1 MPILN
6 DRIVDQLDELLP
18 EYINEE
24 GQGLKKFL
32 SAYFDFLEKGILIYD
47 SGTELETI
55 GLEDG
60 EGAVIQETATF
71 SPSPL
76 DKAKFL
82 YEQNNLGQTQ
92 TGSWEIGEYVV
103 GSTSGA
109 TARIDVIGNTS
120 NKLYIEMFTES
131 QFLVGE
137 TIVGQ
142 NSGYTAKANSFEG
155 GALFAANNLL
165 DYADVDKT
173 TGDFLEYFRKDFMPS
188 IDAKIIAD
196 KRLLAKHINDIY
208 LAKGSMASYD
218 FLFRVLY
225 NEDIEISYPRDNIVK
240 PSDSKW
246 TESTVVHL
254 FSEKNLLDYAKGK
267 IVKKKEGQIVTEIQ
281 ADTITRVT
289 SGEGDNVYRLVI
301 MEPFIGSLDIGD
313 RVELQSRET
322 PDKFHNAIV
331 RGIVED
337 LDKDNGNV
345 MFRLES
351 GTGTG
356 FFASESDNTEG
367 IMLETAT
374 DSIALDVNNL
384 ILLEEGTQSDNSLN
398 EVHGK
403 KPIMVRET
411 VNTPQTE
418 AVIGGAMKSEEASQG
433 ALYSISE
440 NVTVNLPQSELGVG
454 QFAKTLVGNIE
465 DGKVEKVLVDPSQ
478 RGTGY
483 EDGDLVVFDN
493 TDSGGTLA
501 LGEVTSTSGDI
512 LLESGTTFGAFE
524 FVATSGQTT
533 FSGRDKHNNL
543 LVYDPENVVVRVK
556 RADVTQNITSQ
567 GGNVPFSVFEEV
579 RGSANIGINGSS
591 IVFIGTYAQSNHANY
606 VGNVGTI
613 IEVFADPEETTLIL
627 EDGLQ
632 STGENKLL
640 FNQSGA
646 NPTGSISRVRML
658 TSGVGYQK
666 LPEAFVGGEVFYEDE
681 GFVDLFTIGETVTS
695 GTTTGRLVDHDKG
708 ANKLI
713 IAKLQG
719 TTDTTTFAVGNTITG
734 QQSGGIGVIK
744 QSNFTRGV
752 GAKLLPYGNDIGTI
766 GQLRVIE
773 EGNHFDKS
781 SGIPDF
787 RHHFIYGRASGI
799 PVVDTTVTGDF
810 SGATGTVKI
819 VNGDKNLISIEP
831 IQGMFKKNETVTA
844 SDGITFQILEGNPA
858 TVGAKNSS
866 ISRVDGNYTSDIG
879 FPSVTSQRIQDSLF
893 YQDFSYVIKVGQS
906 INNYRSVVQQLLNP
920 AGTIFFGEV
929 AIVNRVDGSAEG
941 YRTGSNDDGFDGD
954 RITRSFVP
962 TLYIGSKIDPAKVVL
977 EEGTVA
983 SGEEDVFYAEEQNI
997 IFEDSSGVVVT
1008 ERFLADDRLR
1018 LNLSTTDMSPS
1029 GARDFQIGET
1039 VSQNLFKTQS
1049 GDIATITGRVV
1060 DRERDEAG
1068 DLIADPSFIII
1079 DQIRPD
1085 HTAMKQLTSEG
1096 GRAGVFGLFKE
1107 THGDWKTDQSDTDIE
1122 FIHGLVGESSGKK
1135 AIINTVVD
1143 ASTKTDQ
1150 GSGQAF
1156 IVGQDIT
1163 ESDVGLYDRIIRA
1176 NVTAHGH
1183 EVVKEL
1189 EIYPHYAHHRIYY
1202 NTLDNALSIG
1212 QTIKNNGVLG
1222 RVMEHDTV
1230 NKFIIVWSG
1239 SDAFGSNIGS
1249 FSTGAVTN
1257 EAGNTT
1263 HFTAT
1268 VVEGHHVHESIVKFD
1283 EGHNS
1288 PVVTPPQNQVVDPE
1302 NNIGAPGTLDPN
1314 AFFKASEFYEGANRQ
1329 QRKNISILQTFASS
1343 QPVSTRNT
1351 SWHNTGKIDTS
1362 STDKETGPFLNADT
1376 IEVVNQHGLRGSANA
1391 TTIAYVGGLDWGE
1404 TIKSAT
1410 GGSIINNLSSNRERH
1425 KVPSDAK
1432 IINSVANVD
1441 EEFIIT
1447 EDGSYLIEELDYGF
1461 LMAEPEPEKYNSYTT
1476 TDGHYYVGDKWTVD
1490 PTEEITLENG
1500 GRLAL
1505 ENFDYG
1511 TNTEKDTEQHE
1522 RFVTERSYNLG
1533 SYFIKSEV
1541 EDTFIYE
1548 DGSRII
1554 QENAISF
1561 GEPVERLGPTLGD
1574 LAKVG
1579 FSQHLIKEE
1588 RLRLES
1594 GNPVGTTPTQGNNFD
1609 KGDLILMENGVPNGH
1624 SDYEGSVGGRILHEA
1639 PYEGV
1644 KISDIS
1650 TLYPKQSIADLQEHK
1665 GRTMILNYPASV
1677 QSGV

>member
-6 DRIVDQLDELLP
+6 DRIVDQIDELLP
-18 EYINEE
+18 EYISEE

-32 SAYFDFLEKGILIYD
+32 SAYFDFLEKGILIFEQ
-47 SGTELETI
+47 GTVLETI

-60 EGAVIQETATF
+60 EGSVLQETETF

-120 NKLYIEMFTES
+120 NKLYCEIFTEA
-131 QFLVGE
+131 QFLPDE

-142 NSGYTAKANSFEG
+142 NSGYTAKVNSFEG

-173 TGDFLEYFRKDFMPS
+173 TGDFLEYFRRDFMPS
-188 IDAKIIAD
+188 IDTKIIAD
-196 KRLLAKHINDIY
+196 KRLLAKHINNIY

-225 NEDIEISYPRDNIVK
+225 NEDIEISYPRDNIIK

-254 FSEKNLLDYAKGK
+254 FSEKNLLEYARGK
-267 IVKKKEGQIVTEIQ
+267 IVKKQEGKVVTDIQ

-301 MEPFIGSLDIGD
+301 MEPYIGSLNIGD
-313 RVELQSRET
+313 KVELQSRET
-322 PDKFHNAIV
+322 PEKFHNATV
-331 RGIVED
+331 RGIVSD

-356 FFASESDNTEG
+356 FFASESDDTEG
-367 IMLETAT
+367 IQLETAT
-374 DSIALDVNNL
+374 DNVNPDVNNL
-384 ILLEEGTQSDNSLN
+384 ILLEEGTQTDNSIN
-398 EVHGK
+398 ELHGRT
-403 KPIMVRET
+403 PIMVRET

-454 QFAKTLVGNIE
+454 KESLTLVGNIE
-465 DGKVEKVLVDPSQ
+465 DAKIEKVIVDPSN

-512 LLESGTTFGAFE
+512 LLESGTTFGSFE
-524 FVATSGQTT
+524 FTASSGQTT
-533 FSGRDKHNNL
+533 FSGRDNHNNL
-543 LVYDPENVVVRVK
+543 LVYDPDKVLVRVK
-556 RADVTQNITSQ
+556 RSDATQNITSQ
-567 GGNVPFSVFEEV
+567 GGNISFSVFEEV

-591 IVFIGTYAQSNHANY
+591 IVFTGDYANSSHAKY
-606 VGNVGTI
+606 VGQAGTL

-627 EDGLQ
+627 EEGLQ
-632 STGENKLL
+632 STGENKIL
-640 FNQSGA
+640 FDQSGA
-646 NPTGSISRVRML
+646 NPTGSIQRVRMI

-666 LPEAFVGGEVFYEDE
+666 LPLAFVGGEVFYSETTTPN
-681 GFVDLFTIGETVTS
+681 FTIGETITS
-695 GTTTGRLVDHDKG
+695 GTTTGKLVDHDKG

-713 IAKLQG
+713 IAKLQT
-719 TTDTTTFAVGNTITG
+719 TTDTTTFQVGNTVTG
-734 QQSGGIGVIK
+734 SVSGATATVK
-744 QSNFTRGV
+744 QNSFTTGV
-752 GAKLLPYGNDIGTI
+752 GAKLLPYGSEIGKI

-787 RHHFIYGRASGI
+787 RQHFIYGRASAI
-799 PVVDTTVTGDF
+799 PVVDTTITGSV
-810 SGATGTVKI
+810 SGATGTIKI
-819 VNGDKNLISIEP
+819 VDNDRNIVSIEP
-831 IQGMFKKNETVTA
+831 TQGMIKKGEIITA
-844 SDGITFQILEGNPA
+844 SDGKTFQILEGNPA
-858 TVGAKNSS
+858 TVGAKNNS
-866 ISRVDGNYTSDIG
+866 ISKVDGNYTSDVG
-879 FPSVTSQRIQDSLF
+879 FPSVTAQRIQDSLF

-929 AIVNRVDGSAEG
+929 AIVGNIDGSAEA

-962 TLYIGSKIDPAKVVL
+962 TLYIGSKIDPAKVIL

-997 IFEDSSGVVVT
+997 IYEDNSGVVVT
-1008 ERFLADDRLR
+1008 ERFLADDKLR
-1018 LNLSTTDMSPS
+1018 LTLSTTDMSPAGS
-1029 GARDFQIGET
+1029 IAFTVGET

-1060 DRERDEAG
+1060 SVDSSNSR
-1068 DLIADPSFIII
+1068 ITI

-1085 HTAMKQLTSEG
+1085 HTALKQLTSEG
-1096 GRAGVFGLFKE
+1096 GRAGIYGLFME

-1122 FIHGLVGESSGKK
+1122 FVHGIVGESSGKK
-1135 AIINTVVD
+1135 AIVTLVED

-1189 EIYPHYAHHRIYY
+1189 EIYPHYAHTRIYY

-1212 QTIKNNGVLG
+1212 QTVKGATSGKLG

-1230 NKFIIVWSG
+1230 NKFIIVWEG
-1239 SDAFGSNIGS
+1239 SDSFGANVGS
-1249 FSTGAVTN
+1249 FTTEVITN

-1268 VVEGHHVHESIVKFD
+1268 TIEEHHVHENIVKVD
-1283 EGHNS
+1283 IGHNS
-1288 PVVTPPQNQVVDPE
+1288 PVSVPSRPSLSVDPKR
-1302 NNIGAPGTLDPN
+1302 NIAV
-1314 AFFKASEFYEGANRQ
+1314 EFYEGANRQ
-1329 QRKNISILQTFASS
+1329 QRKNITILQTFASA
-1343 QPVSTRNT
+1343 NT
-1351 SWHNTGKIDTS
+1351 KSGRTLTIVPDP
-1362 STDKETGPFLNADT
+1362 KEDL
-1376 IEVVNQHGLRGSANA
+1376 NQHGLRGSANA

-1404 TIKSAT
+1404 TIKSANRD
-1410 GGSIINNLSSNRERH
+1410 SIINNLATGNTNH
-1425 KVPSDAK
+1425 LVPSDAK
-1432 IINSVANVD
+1432 RINSVANVD
-1441 EEFIIT
+1441 EEFIVT
-1447 EDGSYLIEELDYGF
+1447 EDGYYLIEEIDHGF
-1461 LMAEPEPEKYNSYTT
+1461 LMAEPEPERYNSITT
-1476 TDGHYYVGDKWTVD
+1476 PDGKYYVGDKWTVD
-1490 PTEEITLENG
+1490 PTEELTLEDG

-1505 ENFDYG
+1505 EEA
-1511 TNTEKDTEQHE
+1511 TEIEGHE
-1522 RFVTERSYNLG
+1522 RFVTERSFNLG
-1533 SYFIKSEV
+1533 SYFTKT
-1541 EDTFIYE
+1541 EDHDTLVYE

-1554 QENAISF
+1554 QENAVSF

-1574 LAKVG
+1574 LAKIG
-1579 FSQHLIKEE
+1579 FSQSLKFEE
-1588 RLRLES
+1588 RI
-1594 GNPVGTTPTQGNNFD
+1594 TQED
-1609 KGDLILMENGVPNGH
+1609 GDNIIMEN
-1624 SDYEGSVGGRILHEA
+1624 EAGRLLVES

>member
-6 DRIVDQLDELLP
+6 DRIVDQIDELLP
-18 EYINEE
+18 EYISEE
-24 GQGLKKFL
+24 GQGLKSFL
-32 SAYFDFLEKGILIYD
+32 SAYFDFLEKGILIYEQ
-47 SGTELETI
+47 GTDLETI

-60 EGAVIQETATF
+60 EGAVLQETATF

-82 YEQNNLGQTQ
+82 YEQNNLGQVQ

-131 QFLVGE
+131 QFLIGE

-142 NSGYTAKANSFEG
+142 NSGFTAKTNSFEG

-188 IDAKIIAD
+188 IDTKIIAD
-196 KRLLAKHINDIY
+196 KRLLAKHINNIY

-246 TESTVVHL
+246 TESTVLHL
-254 FSEKNLLDYAKGK
+254 FSEKNLLEYAKGK
-267 IVKKKEGQIVTEIQ
+267 IVKRAEGRIVTNIQ

-289 SGEGDNVYRLVI
+289 SGEGDNVYRVVI
-301 MEPFIGSLDIGD
+301 MEPYVGSLNIGD
-313 RVELQSRET
+313 KIELQSRET
-322 PDKFHNAIV
+322 ELKFHNAVV
-331 RGIVED
+331 RGIVSD
-337 LDKDNGNV
+337 LDEENSNV
-345 MFRLES
+345 QIRLES

-356 FFASESDNTEG
+356 FFSSESDDTEAFQ
-367 IMLETAT
+367 LEDAT
-374 DSIALDVNNL
+374 DNVNPDVNNL
-384 ILLEEGTQSDNSLN
+384 ILLEEGTQSDNSIN
-398 EVHGK
+398 EVHGRT
-403 KPIMVRET
+403 PIMVRET
-411 VNTPQTE
+411 VNTPQSE
-418 AVIGGAMKSEEASQG
+418 AVIGGSMKSEENSKG

-440 NVTVNLPQSELGVG
+440 NVTVNLPQSELGIG
-454 QFAKTLVGNIE
+454 QAAKTLVGNIE
-465 DGKVEKVLVDPSQ
+465 DAKVEKVLVDPSN

-493 TDSGGTLA
+493 TGSGGTLS
-501 LGEVTSTSGDI
+501 LGEVTSISGDI
-512 LLESGTTFGAFE
+512 LLESGTTFGSFE
-524 FVATSGQTT
+524 FTASGGQTT
-533 FSGRDKHNNL
+533 FSGKDNHNNL
-543 LVYDPENVVVRVK
+543 LVYDAEKVMVRVK
-556 RADVTQNITSQ
+556 RSDATQNITAQ
-567 GGNVPFSVFEEV
+567 GGNVSFSVFEEV
-579 RGSANIGINGSS
+579 RGAANIGLNGNSV
-591 IVFIGTYAQSNHANY
+591 VFTGTYAQSGHANY
-606 VGNVGTI
+606 VGNAGTV
-613 IEVFADPEETTLIL
+613 IEVFAEPEETTLIL

-632 STGENKLL
+632 STGENKIL
-640 FNQSGA
+640 FDQSGA
-646 NPTGSISRVRML
+646 NPTGAIARVRML
-658 TSGVGYQK
+658 TSGVGYTS
-666 LPEAFVGGEVFYEDE
+666 LPQAFVGGEVFYTEE
-681 GFVDLFTIGETVTS
+681 TTPNFTIGETVTS

-708 ANKLI
+708 ANKLV
-713 IAKLQG
+713 IAKLQT
-719 TTDTTTFAVGNTITG
+719 TTDTTTF
-734 QQSGGIGVIK
+734 GIGDTVTGAASGATATVK
-744 QSNFTRGV
+744 QNSFTTGV
-752 GAKLLPYGNDIGTI
+752 GAKLLPYGNEIGAV

-781 SGIPDF
+781 SGIPFF
-787 RHHFIYGRASGI
+787 RHHFIYGRASAI
-799 PVVDTTVTGDF
+799 PVVDTTVTGAA
-810 SGATGTVKI
+810 SGATGTIKI
-819 VNGDKNLISIEP
+819 VDNDKNIVSIDP
-831 IQGMFKKNETVTA
+831 IQGMFRKGEDLTA
-844 SDGITFQILEGNPA
+844 SDGKTFQILEGNPA
-858 TVGAKNSS
+858 TVGAKNSA
-866 ISRVDGNYTSDIG
+866 ISKVDGNYTSDVG
-879 FPSVTSQRIQDSLF
+879 FPSVTAQRIQDSLF

-929 AIVNRVDGSAEG
+929 AIIGNIDGSAEA

-962 TLYIGSKIDPAKVVL
+962 TLYIGSKIDPAKVIL

-997 IFEDSSGVVVT
+997 IYEDNSGVVVT
-1008 ERFLADDRLR
+1008 ERFLADDRLN
-1018 LNLSTTDMSPS
+1018 LTLSTTDMAPAGST
-1029 GARDFQIGET
+1029 AFTVGET

-1049 GDIATITGRVV
+1049 GDIGTITGRVV
-1060 DRERDEAG
+1060 AVDG
-1068 DLIADPSFIII
+1068 TTLTI

-1096 GRAGVFGLFKE
+1096 GRAGIYGLFKE

-1122 FIHGLVGESSGKK
+1122 FVHGIVGESSGRK
-1135 AIINTVVD
+1135 AIVNTVVD
-1143 ASTKTDQ
+1143 ASVKTDQ

-1156 IVGQDIT
+1156 IIGQDIT

-1183 EVVKEL
+1183 EVVKEI

-1268 VVEGHHVHESIVKFD
+1268 VVEGHHVHEMIVDFSV
-1283 EGHNS
+1283 GHNS
-1288 PVVTPPQNQVVDPE
+1288 PVSVPSRPSISVDPNR
-1302 NNIGAPGTLDPN
+1302 NNAV
-1314 AFFKASEFYEGANRQ
+1314 EFYEGANRQ
-1329 QRKNISILQTFASS
+1329 QRKNITMLQTFASA
-1343 QPVSTRNT
+1343 NT
-1351 SWHNTGKIDTS
+1351 KSGRTLTIVPDP
-1362 STDKETGPFLNADT
+1362 KEDL
-1376 IEVVNQHGLRGSANA
+1376 NQHGLRGSANA

-1404 TIKSAT
+1404 TIKSANRD
-1410 GGSIINNLSSNRERH
+1410 SIINNLATGNSNH
-1425 KVPSDAK
+1425 LVPSDAK
-1432 IINSVANVD
+1432 RVNSVANVD
-1441 EEFIIT
+1441 EEFIVT
-1447 EDGSYLIEELDYGF
+1447 EDGYYLTEELDHGF
-1461 LMAEPEPEKYNSYTT
+1461 LMAEPEPERYNSITT
-1476 TDGHYYVGDKWTVD
+1476 PDGKYYVGDLWSVD
-1490 PTEEITLENG
+1490 PTEELTLEDG

-1505 ENFDYG
+1505 EDA
-1511 TNTEKDTEQHE
+1511 TDIEKRE
-1522 RFVTERSYNLG
+1522 RFVTERSFNLG
-1533 SYFIKSEV
+1533 SYFTMT
-1541 EDTFIYE
+1541 EDQDTMVYE

-1574 LAKVG
+1574 LAKIG
-1579 FSQHLIKEE
+1579 FSQTLKFEE
-1588 RLRLES
+1588 RI
-1594 GNPVGTTPTQGNNFD
+1594 TQED
-1609 KGDLILMENGVPNGH
+1609 GDNILME
-1624 SDYEGSVGGRILHEA
+1624 SEAGRLLVEA

-1650 TLYPKQSIADLQEHK
+1650 TLYPNESVSELQEHV
-1665 GRTMILNYPASV
+1665 GRKMILNYPASV

>member
-6 DRIVDQLDELLP
+6 DRIVDQIDELLP
-18 EYINEE
+18 EYISEE

-32 SAYFDFLEKGILIYD
+32 TAYFDFLEKGILIYEQ
-47 SGTELETI
+47 GTDLDTI

-76 DKAKFL
+76 DKAKLL
-82 YEQNNLGQTQ
+82 YEQNNLGQSQ

-120 NKLYIEMFTES
+120 NKLYCEIFTEA
-131 QFLVGE
+131 QFLPDE

-142 NSGYTAKANSFEG
+142 NSGYTAKVNSFEG

-173 TGDFLEYFRKDFMPS
+173 TGDFLEYFRRDFMPS
-188 IDAKIIAD
+188 IDTKIIAD
-196 KRLLAKHINDIY
+196 KRLLAKHINNIY

-225 NEDIEISYPRDNIVK
+225 NEDIEISYPRDNIIK

-246 TESTVVHL
+246 TESTVLHL
-254 FSEKNLLDYAKGK
+254 FSEKNLLEYARGK
-267 IVKKKEGQIVTEIQ
+267 IVKKQEGKVVTDIQ

-289 SGEGDNVYRLVI
+289 SGEGDNVYRVVI
-301 MEPFIGSLDIGD
+301 MEPYIGSLNIGD
-313 RVELQSRET
+313 KVELQSREDST
-322 PDKFHNAIV
+322 KFYNARV
-331 RGIVED
+331 RGIVSD

-356 FFASESDNTEG
+356 FFASESDDTEG
-367 IMLETAT
+367 LQLETAT
-374 DSIALDVNNL
+374 DNVNPDVNNL
-384 ILLEEGTQSDNSLN
+384 ILLEEGTQTDNSIN
-398 EVHGK
+398 ELHGRT
-403 KPIMVRET
+403 PIMVRET
-411 VNTPQTE
+411 VNTPQSE

-454 QFAKTLVGNIE
+454 KESLTLVGNIE
-465 DGKVEKVLVDPSQ
+465 DAKVEKVIVDPSN

-512 LLESGTTFGAFE
+512 LLESGTTFGSFE
-524 FVATSGQTT
+524 FTASSGQTT
-533 FSGRDKHNNL
+533 FSGRDNHNNL
-543 LVYDPENVVVRVK
+543 LVYDPDKVLVRVK
-556 RADVTQNITSQ
+556 RSDATQNITSQ
-567 GGNVPFSVFEEV
+567 GGNISFSVFEEV

-591 IVFIGTYAQSNHANY
+591 IVFTGDYANSSHAKY
-606 VGNVGTI
+606 VGQAGTL

-627 EDGLQ
+627 EKGLQ
-632 STGENKLL
+632 STGENKIL
-640 FNQSGA
+640 FDQSGA
-646 NPTGSISRVRML
+646 NPTGSIQRVRMI

-666 LPEAFVGGEVFYEDE
+666 LPLAFVGGEVFYSETTTPN
-681 GFVDLFTIGETVTS
+681 FTIGETVTS
-695 GTTTGRLVDHDKG
+695 GTTTGKLVDHDKG

-713 IAKLQG
+713 IAKLQT
-719 TTDTTTFAVGNTITG
+719 TTDTTTFQVGNTVTG
-734 QQSGGIGVIK
+734 SVSGATATVK
-744 QSNFTRGV
+744 QNSFTTGV
-752 GAKLLPYGNDIGTI
+752 GAKLLPYGSEIGKI

-787 RHHFIYGRASGI
+787 RQHFIYGRASAI
-799 PVVDTTVTGDF
+799 PVVDTTITGSV
-810 SGATGTVKI
+810 SGATGTIKI
-819 VNGDKNLISIEP
+819 VDNDKNIVSIEP
-831 IQGMFKKNETVTA
+831 TQGMIKKGEIITA
-844 SDGITFQILEGNPA
+844 SDGKTFQILEGNPA
-858 TVGAKNSS
+858 TVGAKNNS
-866 ISRVDGNYTSDIG
+866 ISKVDGNYTSDVG
-879 FPSVTSQRIQDSLF
+879 FPSVTAQRIQDSLF

-929 AIVNRVDGSAEG
+929 AIVGNIDGSAEA

-962 TLYIGSKIDPAKVVL
+962 TLYIGSKIDPAKVIL

-997 IFEDSSGVVVT
+997 IYEDNSGVVVT
-1008 ERFLADDRLR
+1008 ERFLADDKLR
-1018 LNLSTTDMSPS
+1018 LTLSTTDMSPA
-1029 GARDFQIGET
+1029 GAIDFTVGET

-1060 DRERDEAG
+1060 SVDT
-1068 DLIADPSFIII
+1068 SNSKIII
-1079 DQIRPD
+1079 DQIRKD
-1085 HTAMKQLTSEG
+1085 HTALKQLTSEG
-1096 GRAGVFGLFKE
+1096 GRAGVFTLFKE

-1122 FIHGLVGESSGKK
+1122 FIHGIVGESSGKK
-1135 AIINTVVD
+1135 AIVTLVED

-1189 EIYPHYAHHRIYY
+1189 EIYPHYAHTRIYY
-1202 NTLDNALSIG
+1202 NTLDNALLIG
-1212 QTIKNNGVLG
+1212 QTVKGATSGKLG

-1230 NKFIIVWSG
+1230 NKFIIVWEG
-1239 SDAFGSNIGS
+1239 SDSFGANVGS
-1249 FSTGAVTN
+1249 FTTEVITN

-1268 VVEGHHVHESIVKFD
+1268 TIEEHHVHENIVKVD
-1283 EGHNS
+1283 IGHNS
-1288 PVVTPPQNQVVDPE
+1288 PVSVPSRPSLSVDPKR
-1302 NNIGAPGTLDPN
+1302 NIAV
-1314 AFFKASEFYEGANRQ
+1314 EFYEGANRQ
-1329 QRKNISILQTFASS
+1329 QRKNITILQTFASA
-1343 QPVSTRNT
+1343 NT
-1351 SWHNTGKIDTS
+1351 KSGRTLTIVPDP
-1362 STDKETGPFLNADT
+1362 KEDL
-1376 IEVVNQHGLRGSANA
+1376 NQHGLRGSGA
-1391 TTIAYVGGLDWGE
+1391 TTSIVQTGGLDWGE
-1404 TIKSAT
+1404 TIKSANRD
-1410 GGSIINNLSSNRERH
+1410 SIINNLATGNTNH
-1425 KVPSDAK
+1425 LVPSDAK
-1432 IINSVANVD
+1432 RINSVANVD
-1441 EEFIIT
+1441 EEFIVT
-1447 EDGSYLIEELDYGF
+1447 EDGYYLIEEIDHGF
-1461 LMAEPEPEKYNSYTT
+1461 LMAEPEPERYNSITT
-1476 TDGHYYVGDKWTVD
+1476 PDGKYYVGDKWTVD
-1490 PTEEITLENG
+1490 PTEELTLEDG
-1500 GRLAL
+1500 GRFAL
-1505 ENFDYG
+1505 EEA
-1511 TNTEKDTEQHE
+1511 TEIEGHE
-1522 RFVTERSYNLG
+1522 RFVTERSFNLG
-1533 SYFIKSEV
+1533 SYFTKT
-1541 EDTFIYE
+1541 EDHDTLVYE

-1554 QENAISF
+1554 QENAVSF
-1561 GEPVERLGPTLGD
+1561 GEPVKRLGPTLGD
-1574 LAKVG
+1574 LAKIG
-1579 FSQHLIKEE
+1579 FSQSLKFEE
-1588 RLRLES
+1588 RI
-1594 GNPVGTTPTQGNNFD
+1594 TQED
-1609 KGDLILMENGVPNGH
+1609 GDNIIMEN
-1624 SDYEGSVGGRILHEA
+1624 EAGRLLVES

>member
-6 DRIVDQLDELLP
+6 DRIVDQIDELLP
-18 EYINEE
+18 EYISEE

-32 SAYFDFLEKGILIYD
+32 SAYFDFLEKGILIFEQ
-47 SGTELETI
+47 GTVLETI

-60 EGAVIQETATF
+60 EGAVLQETATF

-82 YEQNNLGQTQ
+82 YEQNNLGLTQ

-120 NKLYIEMFTES
+120 NKLYCEIFTEA
-131 QFLVGE
+131 QFLPDE

-142 NSGYTAKANSFEG
+142 NSGYTAKVNSFEG

-173 TGDFLEYFRKDFMPS
+173 TGDFLEYFRRDFMPS
-188 IDAKIIAD
+188 IDTKIIAD
-196 KRLLAKHINDIY
+196 KRLLAKHINNIY

-225 NEDIEISYPRDNIVK
+225 NEDIEISYPRDNIIK

-246 TESTVVHL
+246 TESTVLHL
-254 FSEKNLLDYAKGK
+254 FSEKNLLEYARGK
-267 IVKKKEGQIVTEIQ
+267 IVKKQEGKVVTDIQ

-289 SGEGDNVYRLVI
+289 SGEGDNVYRVVI
-301 MEPFIGSLDIGD
+301 MEPYIGSLNIGD
-313 RVELQSRET
+313 KVELQSREDST
-322 PDKFHNAIV
+322 KFYNARV
-331 RGIVED
+331 RGIVSD

-356 FFASESDNTEG
+356 FFASESDDTEG
-367 IMLETAT
+367 LQLETAT
-374 DSIALDVNNL
+374 DNVNPDVNNL
-384 ILLEEGTQSDNSLN
+384 ILLEEGTQTDNSIN
-398 EVHGK
+398 ELHGRT
-403 KPIMVRET
+403 PIMVRET
-411 VNTPQTE
+411 VNTPQSE

-454 QFAKTLVGNIE
+454 KESLTLVGNIE
-465 DGKVEKVLVDPSQ
+465 DAKVEKVIVDPSN

-512 LLESGTTFGAFE
+512 LLESGTTFGSFE
-524 FVATSGQTT
+524 FTASSGQTT
-533 FSGRDKHNNL
+533 FSGRDNHNNL
-543 LVYDPENVVVRVK
+543 LVYDPDKVLVRVK
-556 RADVTQNITSQ
+556 RSDATQNITSQ
-567 GGNVPFSVFEEV
+567 GGNISFSVFEEV

-591 IVFIGTYAQSNHANY
+591 IVFTGDYANSSHAKY
-606 VGNVGTI
+606 VGQAGTL

-627 EDGLQ
+627 EKGLQ
-632 STGENKLL
+632 STGENKIL
-640 FNQSGA
+640 FDQSGA
-646 NPTGSISRVRML
+646 NPTGSIQRVRMI

-666 LPEAFVGGEVFYEDE
+666 LPLAFVGGEVFYSETTTPN
-681 GFVDLFTIGETVTS
+681 FTIGETVTS
-695 GTTTGRLVDHDKG
+695 GTTTGKLVDHDKG

-713 IAKLQG
+713 IAKLQT
-719 TTDTTTFAVGNTITG
+719 TTDTTTFQVGNTVTG
-734 QQSGGIGVIK
+734 SVSGATATVK
-744 QSNFTRGV
+744 QNSFTTGV
-752 GAKLLPYGNDIGTI
+752 GAKLLPYGSEIGKI

-787 RHHFIYGRASGI
+787 RQHFIYGRASAI
-799 PVVDTTVTGDF
+799 PVVDTTITGSV
-810 SGATGTVKI
+810 SGATGTIKI
-819 VNGDKNLISIEP
+819 VDNDKNIVSIEP
-831 IQGMFKKNETVTA
+831 TQGMIKKGEIITA
-844 SDGITFQILEGNPA
+844 SDGKTFQILEGNPA
-858 TVGAKNSS
+858 TVGAKNNS
-866 ISRVDGNYTSDIG
+866 ISKVDGNYTSDVG
-879 FPSVTSQRIQDSLF
+879 FPSVTAQRIQDSLF

-929 AIVNRVDGSAEG
+929 AIVGNIDGSAEA

-962 TLYIGSKIDPAKVVL
+962 TLYIGSKIDPAKVIL

-997 IFEDSSGVVVT
+997 IYEDNSGVVVT
-1008 ERFLADDRLR
+1008 ERFLADDKLR
-1018 LNLSTTDMSPS
+1018 LTLSTTDMSPA
-1029 GARDFQIGET
+1029 GAIDFTVGET

-1060 DRERDEAG
+1060 SVDT
-1068 DLIADPSFIII
+1068 SNSKIII
-1079 DQIRPD
+1079 DQIRKD
-1085 HTAMKQLTSEG
+1085 HTALKQLTSEG
-1096 GRAGVFGLFKE
+1096 GRAGVFTLFKE

-1122 FIHGLVGESSGKK
+1122 FIHGIVGESSGKK
-1135 AIINTVVD
+1135 AIVTLVED

-1189 EIYPHYAHHRIYY
+1189 EIYPHYAHTRIYY
-1202 NTLDNALSIG
+1202 NTLDNALLIG
-1212 QTIKNNGVLG
+1212 QTVKGATSGKLG

-1230 NKFIIVWSG
+1230 NKFIIVWEG
-1239 SDAFGSNIGS
+1239 SDSFGANVGS
-1249 FSTGAVTN
+1249 FTTEVITN

-1268 VVEGHHVHESIVKFD
+1268 TIEEHHVHENIVKVD
-1283 EGHNS
+1283 IGHNS
-1288 PVVTPPQNQVVDPE
+1288 PVSVPSRPSLSVDPKR
-1302 NNIGAPGTLDPN
+1302 NIAV
-1314 AFFKASEFYEGANRQ
+1314 EFYEGANRQ
-1329 QRKNISILQTFASS
+1329 QRKNITILQTFASA
-1343 QPVSTRNT
+1343 NT
-1351 SWHNTGKIDTS
+1351 KSGRTLTIVPDP
-1362 STDKETGPFLNADT
+1362 KEDL
-1376 IEVVNQHGLRGSANA
+1376 NQHGLRGSGA
-1391 TTIAYVGGLDWGE
+1391 TTSIVQTGGLDWGE
-1404 TIKSAT
+1404 TIKSANRD
-1410 GGSIINNLSSNRERH
+1410 SIINNLATGNTNH
-1425 KVPSDAK
+1425 LVPSDAK
-1432 IINSVANVD
+1432 RINSVANVD
-1441 EEFIIT
+1441 EEFIVT
-1447 EDGSYLIEELDYGF
+1447 EDGYYLIEEIDHGF
-1461 LMAEPEPEKYNSYTT
+1461 LMAEPEPERYNSITT
-1476 TDGHYYVGDKWTVD
+1476 PDGKYYVGDKWTVD
-1490 PTEEITLENG
+1490 PTEELTLEDG
-1500 GRLAL
+1500 GRFAL
-1505 ENFDYG
+1505 EEA
-1511 TNTEKDTEQHE
+1511 TEIEGHE
-1522 RFVTERSYNLG
+1522 RFVTERSFNLG
-1533 SYFIKSEV
+1533 SYFTKT
-1541 EDTFIYE
+1541 EDHDTLVYE

-1554 QENAISF
+1554 QENAVSF
-1561 GEPVERLGPTLGD
+1561 GEPVKRLGPTLGD
-1574 LAKVG
+1574 LAKIG
-1579 FSQHLIKEE
+1579 FSQSLKFEE
-1588 RLRLES
+1588 RI
-1594 GNPVGTTPTQGNNFD
+1594 TQED
-1609 KGDLILMENGVPNGH
+1609 GDNIIMEN
-1624 SDYEGSVGGRILHEA
+1624 EAGRLLVES

>member
-6 DRIVDQLDELLP
+6 DRIVDQIDELLP
-18 EYINEE
+18 EYISEE
-24 GQGLKKFL
+24 GQGLKSFL
-32 SAYFDFLEKGILIYD
+32 SAYFDFLEKGILIYEQ
-47 SGTELETI
+47 GTDLETI

-60 EGAVIQETATF
+60 EGAVLQETATF

-82 YEQNNLGQTQ
+82 YEQNNLGQVQ

-131 QFLVGE
+131 QFLIGE

-142 NSGYTAKANSFEG
+142 NSGFTAKTNSFEG

-188 IDAKIIAD
+188 IDTKIIAD
-196 KRLLAKHINDIY
+196 KRLLAKHINNIY

-246 TESTVVHL
+246 TESTVLHL
-254 FSEKNLLDYAKGK
+254 FSEKNLLEYAKGK
-267 IVKKKEGQIVTEIQ
+267 IVKRAEGRIVTNIQ

-289 SGEGDNVYRLVI
+289 SGEGDNVYRVVI
-301 MEPFIGSLDIGD
+301 MEPYVGSLNIGD
-313 RVELQSRET
+313 KIELQSRET
-322 PDKFHNAIV
+322 ELKFHNAVV
-331 RGIVED
+331 RGIVSD
-337 LDKDNGNV
+337 LDEENSNV
-345 MFRLES
+345 QIRLES

-356 FFASESDNTEG
+356 FFSSESDDTEAFQ
-367 IMLETAT
+367 LEDAT
-374 DSIALDVNNL
+374 DNVNPDINNL
-384 ILLEEGTQSDNSLN
+384 ILLEEGTQSDNSIN
-398 EVHGK
+398 EVHGRT
-403 KPIMVRET
+403 PIMVRET
-411 VNTPQTE
+411 VNTPQSE
-418 AVIGGAMKSEEASQG
+418 AVIGGSMKSEENSKG

-440 NVTVNLPQSELGVG
+440 NVTVNLPQSELGIG
-454 QFAKTLVGNIE
+454 QAAKTLVGNIE
-465 DGKVEKVLVDPSQ
+465 DAKVEKVLVDPSN

-493 TDSGGTLA
+493 TGSGGTLS
-501 LGEVTSTSGDI
+501 LGEVTSISGDI
-512 LLESGTTFGAFE
+512 LLESGTTFGSFE
-524 FVATSGQTT
+524 FTASGGQTT
-533 FSGRDKHNNL
+533 FSGKDNHNNL
-543 LVYDPENVVVRVK
+543 LVYDAEKVMVRVK
-556 RADVTQNITSQ
+556 RSDATQNITAQ
-567 GGNVPFSVFEEV
+567 GGNVSFSVFEEV
-579 RGSANIGINGSS
+579 RGAANIGLNGNSV
-591 IVFIGTYAQSNHANY
+591 VFTGTYAQSGHANY
-606 VGNVGTI
+606 VGNAGTV
-613 IEVFADPEETTLIL
+613 IEVFAEPEETTLIL

-632 STGENKLL
+632 STGENKIL
-640 FNQSGA
+640 FDQSGA
-646 NPTGSISRVRML
+646 NPTGAIARVRML
-658 TSGVGYQK
+658 TSGVGYTS
-666 LPEAFVGGEVFYEDE
+666 LPQAFVGGEVFYTEE
-681 GFVDLFTIGETVTS
+681 TTPNFTIGETVTS

-708 ANKLI
+708 ANKLV
-713 IAKLQG
+713 IAKLQT
-719 TTDTTTFAVGNTITG
+719 TTDTTTF
-734 QQSGGIGVIK
+734 GIGDTVTGAASGATATVK
-744 QSNFTRGV
+744 QNSFTTGV
-752 GAKLLPYGNDIGTI
+752 GAKLLPYGNEIGAV

-781 SGIPDF
+781 SGIPFF
-787 RHHFIYGRASGI
+787 RHHFIYGRASAI
-799 PVVDTTVTGDF
+799 PVVDTTVTGAA
-810 SGATGTVKI
+810 SGATGTIKI
-819 VNGDKNLISIEP
+819 VDNDKNIVSIDP
-831 IQGMFKKNETVTA
+831 IQGMFRKGEDLTA
-844 SDGITFQILEGNPA
+844 SDGKTFQILEGNPA
-858 TVGAKNSS
+858 TVGAKNSA
-866 ISRVDGNYTSDIG
+866 ISKVDGNYTSDVG
-879 FPSVTSQRIQDSLF
+879 FPSVTAQRIQDSLF

-929 AIVNRVDGSAEG
+929 AIIGNIDGSAEA

-962 TLYIGSKIDPAKVVL
+962 TLYIGSKIDPAKVIL

-997 IFEDSSGVVVT
+997 IYEDNSGVVVT
-1008 ERFLADDRLR
+1008 ERFLADDRLN
-1018 LNLSTTDMSPS
+1018 LTLSTTDMAPAGST
-1029 GARDFQIGET
+1029 AFTVGET

-1049 GDIATITGRVV
+1049 GDIGTITGRVV
-1060 DRERDEAG
+1060 AVDG
-1068 DLIADPSFIII
+1068 TTLTI

-1096 GRAGVFGLFKE
+1096 GRAGIYGLFKE

-1122 FIHGLVGESSGKK
+1122 FVHGIVGESSGRK
-1135 AIINTVVD
+1135 AIVNTVVD
-1143 ASTKTDQ
+1143 ASVKTDQ

-1156 IVGQDIT
+1156 IIGQDIT

-1183 EVVKEL
+1183 EVVKEI

-1263 HFTAT
+1263 HITET
-1268 VVEGHHVHESIVKFD
+1268 LVEGHHVHEMIVDFSV
-1283 EGHNS
+1283 GHNS
-1288 PVVTPPQNQVVDPE
+1288 PVSVPSRPSISVDPNR
-1302 NNIGAPGTLDPN
+1302 NNAV
-1314 AFFKASEFYEGANRQ
+1314 EFYEGANRQ
-1329 QRKNISILQTFASS
+1329 QRKNITMLQTFASA
-1343 QPVSTRNT
+1343 NT
-1351 SWHNTGKIDTS
+1351 KSGRTLTIVPDP
-1362 STDKETGPFLNADT
+1362 KEDL
-1376 IEVVNQHGLRGSANA
+1376 NQHGLRGSANA

-1404 TIKSAT
+1404 TIKSANRD
-1410 GGSIINNLSSNRERH
+1410 SIINNLATGNSNH
-1425 KVPSDAK
+1425 LVPSDAK
-1432 IINSVANVD
+1432 RVNSVANVD
-1441 EEFIIT
+1441 EEFIVT
-1447 EDGSYLIEELDYGF
+1447 EDGYYLTEELDHGF
-1461 LMAEPEPEKYNSYTT
+1461 LMAEPEPERYNSITT
-1476 TDGHYYVGDKWTVD
+1476 PDGKYYVGDLWSVD
-1490 PTEEITLENG
+1490 PTEELTLEDG

-1505 ENFDYG
+1505 EDA
-1511 TNTEKDTEQHE
+1511 TDIEKRE
-1522 RFVTERSYNLG
+1522 RFVTERSFNLG
-1533 SYFIKSEV
+1533 SYFTMT
-1541 EDTFIYE
+1541 EDQDTMVYE

-1574 LAKVG
+1574 LAKIG
-1579 FSQHLIKEE
+1579 FSQTLKFEE
-1588 RLRLES
+1588 RI
-1594 GNPVGTTPTQGNNFD
+1594 TQED
-1609 KGDLILMENGVPNGH
+1609 GDNILME
-1624 SDYEGSVGGRILHEA
+1624 SEAGRLLVEA

-1650 TLYPKQSIADLQEHK
+1650 TLYPNESVSELQEHV
-1665 GRTMILNYPASV
+1665 GRKMILNYPASV

>member
-6 DRIVDQLDELLP
+6 DRIVDQIDELLP
-18 EYINEE
+18 EYISEE
-24 GQGLKKFL
+24 GQGLKSFL
-32 SAYFDFLEKGILIYD
+32 SAYFDFLEKGILIYEQ
-47 SGTELETI
+47 GTDLETI

-60 EGAVIQETATF
+60 EGAVLQETATF

-82 YEQNNLGQTQ
+82 YEQNNLGQVQ

-131 QFLVGE
+131 QFLIGE

-142 NSGYTAKANSFEG
+142 NSGFTAKTNSFEG

-188 IDAKIIAD
+188 IDTKIIAD
-196 KRLLAKHINDIY
+196 KRLLAKHINNIY

-246 TESTVVHL
+246 TESTVLHL
-254 FSEKNLLDYAKGK
+254 FSEKNLLEYAKGK
-267 IVKKKEGQIVTEIQ
+267 IVKRAEGRIVTNIQ

-289 SGEGDNVYRLVI
+289 SGEGDNVYRVVI
-301 MEPFIGSLDIGD
+301 MEPYVGSLNIGD
-313 RVELQSRET
+313 KIELQSRET
-322 PDKFHNAIV
+322 ELKFHNAVV
-331 RGIVED
+331 RGIVSD
-337 LDKDNGNV
+337 LDEENSNV
-345 MFRLES
+345 QIRLES

-356 FFASESDNTEG
+356 FFSSESDDTEAFQ
-367 IMLETAT
+367 LEDAT
-374 DSIALDVNNL
+374 DNVNPDVNNL
-384 ILLEEGTQSDNSLN
+384 ILLEEGTQSDNSIN
-398 EVHGK
+398 EVHGRT
-403 KPIMVRET
+403 PIMVRET
-411 VNTPQTE
+411 VNTPQSE
-418 AVIGGAMKSEEASQG
+418 AVIGGSMKSEENSKG

-440 NVTVNLPQSELGVG
+440 NVTVNLPQSELGIG
-454 QFAKTLVGNIE
+454 QAAKTLVGNIE
-465 DGKVEKVLVDPSQ
+465 DAKVEKVLVDPSN

-493 TDSGGTLA
+493 TGSGGTLS
-501 LGEVTSTSGDI
+501 LGEVTSISGDI
-512 LLESGTTFGAFE
+512 LLESGTTFGSFE
-524 FVATSGQTT
+524 FTASGGQTT
-533 FSGRDKHNNL
+533 FSGKDNHNNL
-543 LVYDPENVVVRVK
+543 LVYDAEKVMVRVK
-556 RADVTQNITSQ
+556 RSDATQNITAQ
-567 GGNVPFSVFEEV
+567 GGNVSFSVFEEV
-579 RGSANIGINGSS
+579 RGAANIGLNGNSV
-591 IVFIGTYAQSNHANY
+591 VFTGTYAQSGHANY
-606 VGNVGTI
+606 VGNAGTV
-613 IEVFADPEETTLIL
+613 IEVFAEPEETTLIL

-632 STGENKLL
+632 STGENKIL
-640 FNQSGA
+640 FDQSGA
-646 NPTGSISRVRML
+646 NPTGAIARVRML
-658 TSGVGYQK
+658 TSGVGYTS
-666 LPEAFVGGEVFYEDE
+666 LPQAFVGGEVFYTEE
-681 GFVDLFTIGETVTS
+681 TTPNFTIGETVTS

-708 ANKLI
+708 ANKLV
-713 IAKLQG
+713 IAKLQT
-719 TTDTTTFAVGNTITG
+719 TTDTTTF
-734 QQSGGIGVIK
+734 GIGDTVTGAASGATATVK
-744 QSNFTRGV
+744 QNSFTTGV
-752 GAKLLPYGNDIGTI
+752 GAKLLPYGNEIGAV

-781 SGIPDF
+781 SGIPFF
-787 RHHFIYGRASGI
+787 RHHFIYGRASAI
-799 PVVDTTVTGDF
+799 PVVDTTVTGAA
-810 SGATGTVKI
+810 SGATGTIKI
-819 VNGDKNLISIEP
+819 VDNDKNIVSIDP
-831 IQGMFKKNETVTA
+831 IQGMFRKGEDLTA
-844 SDGITFQILEGNPA
+844 SDGKTFQILEGNPA
-858 TVGAKNSS
+858 TVGAKNSA
-866 ISRVDGNYTSDIG
+866 ISKVDGNYTSDVG
-879 FPSVTSQRIQDSLF
+879 FPSVTAQRIQDSLF

-929 AIVNRVDGSAEG
+929 AIIGNIDGSAEA

-962 TLYIGSKIDPAKVVL
+962 TLYIGSKIDPAKVIL

-997 IFEDSSGVVVT
+997 IYEDNSGVVVT
-1008 ERFLADDRLR
+1008 ERFLADDRLN
-1018 LNLSTTDMSPS
+1018 LTLSTTDMAPAGST
-1029 GARDFQIGET
+1029 AFTVGET

-1049 GDIATITGRVV
+1049 GDIGTITGRVV
-1060 DRERDEAG
+1060 AVDG
-1068 DLIADPSFIII
+1068 TTLTI

-1096 GRAGVFGLFKE
+1096 GRAGIYGLFKE

-1122 FIHGLVGESSGKK
+1122 FVHGIVGESSGRK
-1135 AIINTVVD
+1135 AIVNTVVD
-1143 ASTKTDQ
+1143 ASVKTDQ

-1156 IVGQDIT
+1156 IIGQDIT

-1183 EVVKEL
+1183 EVVKEI

-1268 VVEGHHVHESIVKFD
+1268 VVEGHHVHEMIVDFSV
-1283 EGHNS
+1283 GHNS
-1288 PVVTPPQNQVVDPE
+1288 PVSVPSRPSISVDPNR
-1302 NNIGAPGTLDPN
+1302 NNAV
-1314 AFFKASEFYEGANRQ
+1314 EFYEGANRQ
-1329 QRKNISILQTFASS
+1329 QRKNITMLQTFASA
-1343 QPVSTRNT
+1343 NT
-1351 SWHNTGKIDTS
+1351 KSGRTLTIVPDP
-1362 STDKETGPFLNADT
+1362 KEDL
-1376 IEVVNQHGLRGSANA
+1376 NQHGLRGSANA

-1404 TIKSAT
+1404 TIKSANRD
-1410 GGSIINNLSSNRERH
+1410 SIINNLATGNSNH
-1425 KVPSDAK
+1425 LVPSDAK
-1432 IINSVANVD
+1432 RVNSVANVD
-1441 EEFIIT
+1441 EEFIVT
-1447 EDGSYLIEELDYGF
+1447 EDGYYLTEELDHGF
-1461 LMAEPEPEKYNSYTT
+1461 LMAEPEPERYNSITT
-1476 TDGHYYVGDKWTVD
+1476 PDGKYYVGDLWSVD
-1490 PTEEITLENG
+1490 PTEELTLEDG

-1505 ENFDYG
+1505 EDA
-1511 TNTEKDTEQHE
+1511 TDIEKRE
-1522 RFVTERSYNLG
+1522 RFVTERSFNLG
-1533 SYFIKSEV
+1533 SYFTMT
-1541 EDTFIYE
+1541 EDQDTMVYE

-1574 LAKVG
+1574 LAKIG
-1579 FSQHLIKEE
+1579 FSQSLKFEE
-1588 RLRLES
+1588 RI
-1594 GNPVGTTPTQGNNFD
+1594 TQED
-1609 KGDLILMENGVPNGH
+1609 GDNIIMEN
-1624 SDYEGSVGGRILHEA
+1624 EAGRLLVES

>member
-6 DRIVDQLDELLP
+6 DRIVDQIDELLP

-32 SAYFDFLEKGILIYD
+32 TAYFDFLEKGILIFEQ
-47 SGTELETI
+47 GTVLETI

-60 EGAVIQETATF
+60 EGAVLQETATF

-120 NKLYIEMFTES
+120 NKLYCEVFTEA
-131 QFLVGE
+131 QFLPDE

-142 NSGYTAKANSFEG
+142 NSGYTAKVNSFEG

-173 TGDFLEYFRKDFMPS
+173 TGDFLEYFRRDFMPS
-188 IDAKIIAD
+188 IDTKIIAD
-196 KRLLAKHINDIY
+196 KRLLAKHINNIY

-225 NEDIEISYPRDNIVK
+225 NEDIEISYPRDNIIK

-254 FSEKNLLDYAKGK
+254 FSEKNLLEYARGK
-267 IVKKKEGQIVTEIQ
+267 IVKKQEGKVVTNIQ

-301 MEPFIGSLDIGD
+301 MEPYIGSLNIGD
-313 RVELQSRET
+313 KVELQSRET
-322 PDKFHNAIV
+322 PEKFHNATV
-331 RGIVED
+331 RGIVSD

-356 FFASESDNTEG
+356 FFASESDDTEG
-367 IMLETAT
+367 IQLETAT
-374 DSIALDVNNL
+374 DNVNPDVNNL
-384 ILLEEGTQSDNSLN
+384 ILLEEGTQTDNSIN
-398 EVHGK
+398 ELHGRT
-403 KPIMVRET
+403 PIMVRET
-411 VNTPQTE
+411 VNTPQSE

-454 QFAKTLVGNIE
+454 KESLTLVGNIE
-465 DGKVEKVLVDPSQ
+465 DAKVEKVIVDPSN

-512 LLESGTTFGAFE
+512 LLESGTTFGSFE
-524 FVATSGQTT
+524 FTAAGGQTT
-533 FSGRDKHNNL
+533 FSGRDNHNNL
-543 LVYDPENVVVRVK
+543 LVYDPDKVLVRVK
-556 RADVTQNITSQ
+556 RSDATQNITSQ
-567 GGNVPFSVFEEV
+567 GGNISFSVFEEV

-591 IVFIGTYAQSNHANY
+591 IVFTGDYANSSHAKY
-606 VGNVGTI
+606 VGQAGTL

-627 EDGLQ
+627 EEGLQ
-632 STGENKLL
+632 STGENKIL
-640 FNQSGA
+640 FDQSGA
-646 NPTGSISRVRML
+646 NPTGSIQRVRMI

-666 LPEAFVGGEVFYEDE
+666 LPLAFVGGEVFYSETTTPN
-681 GFVDLFTIGETVTS
+681 FTIGETVTS
-695 GTTTGRLVDHDKG
+695 GSTTGRLVDHDKG

-713 IAKLQG
+713 IAKLQT
-719 TTDTTTFAVGNTITG
+719 TTDTTTFQVGNTVTG
-734 QQSGGIGVIK
+734 SVSGATATVK
-744 QSNFTRGV
+744 QNSFTTGV
-752 GAKLLPYGNDIGTI
+752 GAKLLPYGSEIGKI

-781 SGIPDF
+781 SGIPGF
-787 RHHFIYGRASGI
+787 RQHFIYGRASAI
-799 PVVDTTVTGDF
+799 PVVDTTITGSV
-810 SGATGTVKI
+810 SGATGTIKI
-819 VNGDKNLISIEP
+819 VDNDKNIVSIEP
-831 IQGMFKKNETVTA
+831 TQGMIKKGEIITA
-844 SDGITFQILEGNPA
+844 SDGKTFQILEGNPA
-858 TVGAKNSS
+858 TVGAKNNS
-866 ISRVDGNYTSDIG
+866 ISKVDGNYTSDVG
-879 FPSVTSQRIQDSLF
+879 FPSVTAQRIQDSLF

-929 AIVNRVDGSAEG
+929 AIVGNIDGSAEA

-962 TLYIGSKIDPAKVVL
+962 TLYIGSKIDPAKVIL

-997 IFEDSSGVVVT
+997 IYEDNSGVVVT
-1008 ERFLADDRLR
+1008 ERFLADDKLR
-1018 LNLSTTDMSPS
+1018 LTLSTTDMSPAGS
-1029 GARDFQIGET
+1029 IAFTVGET

-1060 DRERDEAG
+1060 SVDSSNSR
-1068 DLIADPSFIII
+1068 ITI

-1085 HTAMKQLTSEG
+1085 HTALKQLTSEG
-1096 GRAGVFGLFKE
+1096 GRAGIYGLFME

-1122 FIHGLVGESSGKK
+1122 FVHGIVGESSGKK
-1135 AIINTVVD
+1135 AIVTLVED

-1189 EIYPHYAHHRIYY
+1189 EIYPHYAHTRIYY

-1212 QTIKNNGVLG
+1212 QTVKGATSGKLG

-1230 NKFIIVWSG
+1230 NKFIIVWEG
-1239 SDAFGSNIGS
+1239 SDSFGANVGS
-1249 FSTGAVTN
+1249 FTTEVITN
-1257 EAGNTT
+1257 EAGNTN

-1268 VVEGHHVHESIVKFD
+1268 TIEEHHVHENIVKVD
-1283 EGHNS
+1283 IGHNS
-1288 PVVTPPQNQVVDPE
+1288 PVSVPSRPSLSVDPKR
-1302 NNIGAPGTLDPN
+1302 NIAV
-1314 AFFKASEFYEGANRQ
+1314 EFYEGANRQ
-1329 QRKNISILQTFASS
+1329 QRKNITILQTFASA
-1343 QPVSTRNT
+1343 NT
-1351 SWHNTGKIDTS
+1351 KSGRTLTIVPDP
-1362 STDKETGPFLNADT
+1362 KEDL
-1376 IEVVNQHGLRGSANA
+1376 NQHGLRGSANA

-1404 TIKSAT
+1404 TIKSANRD
-1410 GGSIINNLSSNRERH
+1410 SIINNLATGNTNH
-1425 KVPSDAK
+1425 LVPSDAK
-1432 IINSVANVD
+1432 RINSVANVD

-1447 EDGSYLIEELDYGF
+1447 EDGSYLIEEIDHGF

-1490 PTEEITLENG
+1490 PTEELTLEDG

-1505 ENFDYG
+1505 EEA
-1511 TNTEKDTEQHE
+1511 TEIEGHE
-1522 RFVTERSYNLG
+1522 RFVTERSFNLG
-1533 SYFIKSEV
+1533 SYFTKT
-1541 EDTFIYE
+1541 EDHDTLIYE

-1554 QENAISF
+1554 QENAVSF

-1574 LAKVG
+1574 LAKIG
-1579 FSQHLIKEE
+1579 FSQSLKFEE
-1588 RLRLES
+1588 RI
-1594 GNPVGTTPTQGNNFD
+1594 TQED
-1609 KGDLILMENGVPNGH
+1609 GDNILMEN
-1624 SDYEGSVGGRILHEA
+1624 EAGRLLVES

>member
-6 DRIVDQLDELLP
+6 DRIVDQIDELLP

-32 SAYFDFLEKGILIYD
+32 TAYFDFLEKGILIFEQ
-47 SGTELETI
+47 GTVLETI

-60 EGAVIQETATF
+60 EGSVLQETATF

-120 NKLYIEMFTES
+120 NKLYCEVFTEA
-131 QFLVGE
+131 QFLPDE

-142 NSGYTAKANSFEG
+142 NSGYTAKVNSFEG

-173 TGDFLEYFRKDFMPS
+173 TGDFLEYFRRDFMPS
-188 IDAKIIAD
+188 IDTKIIAD
-196 KRLLAKHINDIY
+196 KRLLAKHINNIY

-225 NEDIEISYPRDNIVK
+225 NEDIEISYPRDNIIK

-254 FSEKNLLDYAKGK
+254 FSEKNLLEYARGK
-267 IVKKKEGQIVTEIQ
+267 IVKKQEGKVVTNIQ

-301 MEPFIGSLDIGD
+301 MEPYIGSLNIGD
-313 RVELQSRET
+313 KVELQSRET
-322 PDKFHNAIV
+322 PEKFHNATV
-331 RGIVED
+331 RGIVSD

-356 FFASESDNTEG
+356 FFASESDDTEG
-367 IMLETAT
+367 IQLETAT
-374 DSIALDVNNL
+374 DNVNPDVNNL
-384 ILLEEGTQSDNSLN
+384 ILLEEGTQTDNSIN
-398 EVHGK
+398 ELHGRT
-403 KPIMVRET
+403 PIMVRET

-454 QFAKTLVGNIE
+454 KESLTLVGNIE
-465 DGKVEKVLVDPSQ
+465 DAKVEKVIVDPSN

-512 LLESGTTFGAFE
+512 LLESGTTFGSFE
-524 FVATSGQTT
+524 FTAAGGQTT
-533 FSGRDKHNNL
+533 FSGRDNHNNL
-543 LVYDPENVVVRVK
+543 LVYDPDKVLVRVK
-556 RADVTQNITSQ
+556 RSDATQNITSQ
-567 GGNVPFSVFEEV
+567 GGNISFSVFEEV

-591 IVFIGTYAQSNHANY
+591 IVFTGDYANSSHAKY
-606 VGNVGTI
+606 VGQAGTL

-627 EDGLQ
+627 EEGLQ
-632 STGENKLL
+632 STGENKIL
-640 FNQSGA
+640 FDQSGA
-646 NPTGSISRVRML
+646 NPTGSIQRVRMI

-666 LPEAFVGGEVFYEDE
+666 LPLAFVGGEVFYSETTTPN
-681 GFVDLFTIGETVTS
+681 FTIGETVTS
-695 GTTTGRLVDHDKG
+695 GSTTGRLVDHDKG

-713 IAKLQG
+713 IAKLQT
-719 TTDTTTFAVGNTITG
+719 TTDTTTFQVGNTVTG
-734 QQSGGIGVIK
+734 SVSGATATVK
-744 QSNFTRGV
+744 QNSFTTGV
-752 GAKLLPYGNDIGTI
+752 GAKLLPYGSEIGKI

-781 SGIPDF
+781 SGIPGF
-787 RHHFIYGRASGI
+787 RQHFIYGRASAI
-799 PVVDTTVTGDF
+799 PVVDTTITGSV
-810 SGATGTVKI
+810 SGATGTIKI
-819 VNGDKNLISIEP
+819 VDNDKNIVSIEP
-831 IQGMFKKNETVTA
+831 TQGMIKKGEIITA
-844 SDGITFQILEGNPA
+844 SDGKTFQILEGNPA
-858 TVGAKNSS
+858 TVGAKNNS
-866 ISRVDGNYTSDIG
+866 ISKVDGNYTSDVG
-879 FPSVTSQRIQDSLF
+879 FPSVTAQRIQDSLF

-929 AIVNRVDGSAEG
+929 AIVGNIDGSAEA

-962 TLYIGSKIDPAKVVL
+962 TLYIGSKIDPAKVIL

-997 IFEDSSGVVVT
+997 IYEDNSGVVVT
-1008 ERFLADDRLR
+1008 ERFLADDKLR
-1018 LNLSTTDMSPS
+1018 LTLSTTDMSPAGS
-1029 GARDFQIGET
+1029 IAFTVGET

-1060 DRERDEAG
+1060 SVDSSNSR
-1068 DLIADPSFIII
+1068 ITI

-1085 HTAMKQLTSEG
+1085 HTALKQLTSEG
-1096 GRAGVFGLFKE
+1096 GRAGIYGLFME

-1122 FIHGLVGESSGKK
+1122 FVHGIVGESSGKK
-1135 AIINTVVD
+1135 AIVTLVED

-1189 EIYPHYAHHRIYY
+1189 EIYPHYAHTRIYY

-1212 QTIKNNGVLG
+1212 QTVKGATSGKLG

-1230 NKFIIVWSG
+1230 NKFIIVWEG
-1239 SDAFGSNIGS
+1239 SDSFGANVGS
-1249 FSTGAVTN
+1249 FTTEVITN
-1257 EAGNTT
+1257 EAGNTN

-1268 VVEGHHVHESIVKFD
+1268 TIEEHHVHENIVKVD
-1283 EGHNS
+1283 IGHNS
-1288 PVVTPPQNQVVDPE
+1288 PVSVPSRPSLSVDPKR
-1302 NNIGAPGTLDPN
+1302 NIAV
-1314 AFFKASEFYEGANRQ
+1314 EFYEGANRQ
-1329 QRKNISILQTFASS
+1329 QRKNITILQTFASA
-1343 QPVSTRNT
+1343 NT
-1351 SWHNTGKIDTS
+1351 KSGRTLTIVPDP
-1362 STDKETGPFLNADT
+1362 KEDL
-1376 IEVVNQHGLRGSANA
+1376 NQHGLRGSANA

-1404 TIKSAT
+1404 TIKSANRD
-1410 GGSIINNLSSNRERH
+1410 SIINNLATGNTNH
-1425 KVPSDAK
+1425 LVPSDAK
-1432 IINSVANVD
+1432 RINSVANVD

-1447 EDGSYLIEELDYGF
+1447 EDGSYLIEEIDHGF

-1490 PTEEITLENG
+1490 PTEELTLEDG

-1505 ENFDYG
+1505 EEA
-1511 TNTEKDTEQHE
+1511 TEIEGHE
-1522 RFVTERSYNLG
+1522 RFVTERSFNLG
-1533 SYFIKSEV
+1533 SYFTKT
-1541 EDTFIYE
+1541 EDHDTLIYE

-1554 QENAISF
+1554 QENAVSF

-1574 LAKVG
+1574 LAKIG
-1579 FSQHLIKEE
+1579 FSQSLKFEE
-1588 RLRLES
+1588 RI
-1594 GNPVGTTPTQGNNFD
+1594 TQED
-1609 KGDLILMENGVPNGH
+1609 GDNILMEN
-1624 SDYEGSVGGRILHEA
+1624 EAGRLLVES

>member
-6 DRIVDQLDELLP
+6 DRIVDQIDELLP
-18 EYINEE
+18 EYISEE

-32 SAYFDFLEKGILIYD
+32 TAYFDFLEKGILIFEQ
-47 SGTELETI
+47 GTVLETI

-60 EGAVIQETATF
+60 EGAVLQETATF

-120 NKLYIEMFTES
+120 NKLYCEIFTEA
-131 QFLVGE
+131 QFLPDE

-142 NSGYTAKANSFEG
+142 NSGYTAKVNSFEG

-173 TGDFLEYFRKDFMPS
+173 TGDFLEYFRRDFMPS
-188 IDAKIIAD
+188 IDTKIIAD
-196 KRLLAKHINDIY
+196 KRLLAKHINNIY

-225 NEDIEISYPRDNIVK
+225 NEDIEISYPRDNIIK

-254 FSEKNLLDYAKGK
+254 FSEKNLLEYARGK
-267 IVKKKEGQIVTEIQ
+267 IVKKQEGKVVTNIQ

-301 MEPFIGSLDIGD
+301 MEPYIGSLNIGD
-313 RVELQSRET
+313 KVELQSRET
-322 PDKFHNAIV
+322 PEKFHNATV
-331 RGIVED
+331 RGIISD

-356 FFASESDNTEG
+356 FFASESDDTEG
-367 IMLETAT
+367 LQLETAT
-374 DSIALDVNNL
+374 DNVNPDVNNL
-384 ILLEEGTQSDNSLN
+384 ILLEEGTQTDNSIN
-398 EVHGK
+398 ELHGRT
-403 KPIMVRET
+403 PIMVRET
-411 VNTPQTE
+411 VNTPQSE

-454 QFAKTLVGNIE
+454 KESLTLVGNIE
-465 DGKVEKVLVDPSQ
+465 DAKVEKVIVDPSN

-512 LLESGTTFGAFE
+512 LLESGTTFGSFE
-524 FVATSGQTT
+524 FTASSGQTT
-533 FSGRDKHNNL
+533 FSGRDNHNNL
-543 LVYDPENVVVRVK
+543 LVYDPDKVLVRVK
-556 RADVTQNITSQ
+556 RSDATQNITSQ
-567 GGNVPFSVFEEV
+567 GGNISFSVFEEV

-591 IVFIGTYAQSNHANY
+591 IVFTGDYANSSHAKY
-606 VGNVGTI
+606 VGQAGTL

-627 EDGLQ
+627 EEGLQ
-632 STGENKLL
+632 STGENKIL
-640 FNQSGA
+640 FDQSGA
-646 NPTGSISRVRML
+646 NPTGSIQRVRMI

-666 LPEAFVGGEVFYEDE
+666 LPLAFVGGEVFYSETTTPN
-681 GFVDLFTIGETVTS
+681 FTIGETVTS

-713 IAKLQG
+713 IAKLQT
-719 TTDTTTFAVGNTITG
+719 TTDTTTFQVGNTVTG
-734 QQSGGIGVIK
+734 SVSGATATVK
-744 QSNFTRGV
+744 QNSFTTGV
-752 GAKLLPYGNDIGTI
+752 GAKLLPYGSEIGKI

-787 RHHFIYGRASGI
+787 RQHFIYGRASAI
-799 PVVDTTVTGDF
+799 PVVDTTITGSV
-810 SGATGTVKI
+810 SGATGTIKI
-819 VNGDKNLISIEP
+819 VDNDKNIVSIEP
-831 IQGMFKKNETVTA
+831 TQGMIKKGEIITA
-844 SDGITFQILEGNPA
+844 SDGKTFQILEGNPA
-858 TVGAKNSS
+858 TVGAKNNS
-866 ISRVDGNYTSDIG
+866 ISKVDGNYTSDVG
-879 FPSVTSQRIQDSLF
+879 FPSVTAQRIQDSLF

-929 AIVNRVDGSAEG
+929 AIVGNIDGSAEA

-962 TLYIGSKIDPAKVVL
+962 TLYIGSKIDPAKVIL

-997 IFEDSSGVVVT
+997 IYEDNSGVVVT
-1008 ERFLADDRLR
+1008 ERFLADDKLR
-1018 LNLSTTDMSPS
+1018 LTLSTTDMSPA
-1029 GARDFQIGET
+1029 GAIDFTVGET

-1060 DRERDEAG
+1060 SVDT
-1068 DLIADPSFIII
+1068 SNSKIII
-1079 DQIRPD
+1079 DQIRKD
-1085 HTAMKQLTSEG
+1085 HTALKQLTSEG
-1096 GRAGVFGLFKE
+1096 GRAGVFTLFKE

-1122 FIHGLVGESSGKK
+1122 FIHGIVGESSGKK
-1135 AIINTVVD
+1135 AIVTLVED

-1189 EIYPHYAHHRIYY
+1189 EIYPHYAHTRIYY

-1212 QTIKNNGVLG
+1212 QTVKGATSGKLG

-1230 NKFIIVWSG
+1230 NKFIIVWEG
-1239 SDAFGSNIGS
+1239 SDSFGANVGS
-1249 FSTGAVTN
+1249 FATEVITN

-1268 VVEGHHVHESIVKFD
+1268 TIEEHHVHENIVKVD
-1283 EGHNS
+1283 IGHNS
-1288 PVVTPPQNQVVDPE
+1288 PVSVPSRPSLSVDPKR
-1302 NNIGAPGTLDPN
+1302 NIAV
-1314 AFFKASEFYEGANRQ
+1314 EFYEGANRQ
-1329 QRKNISILQTFASS
+1329 QRKNITILQTFASA
-1343 QPVSTRNT
+1343 NT
-1351 SWHNTGKIDTS
+1351 KSGRTLTIVPDP
-1362 STDKETGPFLNADT
+1362 KEDL
-1376 IEVVNQHGLRGSANA
+1376 NQHGLRGSANA

-1404 TIKSAT
+1404 TIKSANRD
-1410 GGSIINNLSSNRERH
+1410 SIINNLATGNTNH
-1425 KVPSDAK
+1425 LVPSDAK
-1432 IINSVANVD
+1432 RINSVANVD
-1441 EEFIIT
+1441 EEFIVT
-1447 EDGSYLIEELDYGF
+1447 EDGYYLIEEIDHGF
-1461 LMAEPEPEKYNSYTT
+1461 LMAEPEPERYNSITT
-1476 TDGHYYVGDKWTVD
+1476 PDGKYYVGDKWTVD
-1490 PTEEITLENG
+1490 PTEELTLEDG

-1505 ENFDYG
+1505 EEA
-1511 TNTEKDTEQHE
+1511 TEIEGHE
-1522 RFVTERSYNLG
+1522 RFVTERSFNLG
-1533 SYFIKSEV
+1533 SYFTKT
-1541 EDTFIYE
+1541 EDHDTLVYE

-1554 QENAISF
+1554 QENAVSF

-1574 LAKVG
+1574 LAKIG
-1579 FSQHLIKEE
+1579 FSQSLKFEE
-1588 RLRLES
+1588 RI
-1594 GNPVGTTPTQGNNFD
+1594 TQED
-1609 KGDLILMENGVPNGH
+1609 GDNILMEN
-1624 SDYEGSVGGRILHEA
+1624 EAGRLLVES

>member
-6 DRIVDQLDELLP
+6 DRIVDQIDELLP
-18 EYINEE
+18 EYVNEE
-24 GQGLKKFL
+24 GQGLKRFL
-32 SAYFDFLEKGILIYD
+32 TAYFDFLEKGILIYE

-60 EGAVIQETATF
+60 EGSVLQETKTF

-76 DKAKFL
+76 EQAKFL
-82 YEQNNLGQTQ
+82 YERNELGNTQ

-137 TIVGQ
+137 TIIGQ

-208 LAKGSMASYD
+208 LSKGSMASYD

-254 FSEKNLLDYAKGK
+254 FSEKNLLEYAKGK

-301 MEPFIGSLDIGD
+301 MEPYIGSLNIGD
-313 RVELQSRET
+313 KVELQSRET
-322 PDKFHNAIV
+322 PDKFHNATV
-331 RGIVED
+331 RGIVSD

-356 FFASESDNTEG
+356 FFATESDNSEG
-367 IMLETAT
+367 IQLETAT
-374 DSIALDVNNL
+374 DNVPLDTNNL
-384 ILLEEGTQSDNSLN
+384 ILLEEGTQTDNSLN

-403 KPIMVRET
+403 LPIMVRET
-411 VNTPQTE
+411 VNTPQSE
-418 AVIGGAMKSEEASQG
+418 AVIGGAVKSEENSQG

-440 NVTVNLPQSELGVG
+440 NVVVNLPQSELGVG

-493 TDSGGTLA
+493 TDSGGTLS

-512 LLESGTTFGAFE
+512 LLESGTTFGSFE
-524 FVATSGQTT
+524 FTAAAGQTT
-533 FSGRDKHNNL
+533 FSGRDNHNNL
-543 LVYDPENVVVRVK
+543 LVYDPEKVMVRVK
-556 RADVTQNITSQ
+556 RADVTQNITAQ
-567 GGNVPFSVFEEV
+567 GGNVAFTNFEEV

-591 IVFIGTYAQSNHANY
+591 IVFIGTYAQNGHANY
-606 VGNVGTI
+606 VGNVGTV
-613 IEVFADPEETTLIL
+613 IEVFADPEETTMIL

-632 STGENKLL
+632 STGEDKVL
-640 FNQSGA
+640 FDQSGA
-646 NPTGSISRVRML
+646 NPTGSIQRVRML
-658 TSGVGYQK
+658 TSGIGYQR
-666 LPEAFVGGEVFYEDE
+666 LPQAFVGGEVFYEDE
-681 GFVDLFTIGETVTS
+681 GFVGEFTIGETVTS
-695 GTTTGRLVDHDKG
+695 GSTTGRLVDHDKG
-708 ANKLI
+708 ANKLV

-719 TTDTTTFAVGNTITG
+719 TTDTTTFQVGNTITG
-734 QQSGGIGVIK
+734 QQSSATAIIK
-744 QSNFTRGV
+744 QNSFTKGV
-752 GAKLLPYGNDIGTI
+752 GAKLLPYGDKIGSI

-781 SGIPDF
+781 AGIPDF
-787 RHHFIYGRASGI
+787 RNHFIYGRATGI
-799 PVVDTTVTGDF
+799 PIVDTTVTGEVT
-810 SGATGTVKI
+810 GATGVIKI
-819 VNGDKNLISIEP
+819 VDGDRNIVTIEP
-831 IQGMFKKNETVTA
+831 TSGMFKKNETVNT
-844 SDGITFQILEGNPA
+844 SDSKSFQILEGNPA

-929 AIVNRVDGSAEG
+929 AIVGNIDGSADA

-954 RITRSFVP
+954 RVTRSFVP
-962 TLYIGSKIDPAKVVL
+962 TLYIGSKIDPAKIIL

-983 SGEEDVFYAEEQNI
+983 VGEEDVFYAEEQNI
-997 IFEDSSGVVVT
+997 ILESGEGVAVT

-1018 LNLSTTDMSPS
+1018 INLSTTDMSPS
-1029 GARDFQIGET
+1029 GARDFTIGET

-1060 DRERDEAG
+1060 DRERNEAG
-1068 DLIADPSFIII
+1068 NLVADPSFIII
-1079 DQIRPD
+1079 DTIRPD
-1085 HTAMKQLTSEG
+1085 HTAMKQLSSEG
-1096 GRAGVFGLFKE
+1096 GRAGIYSLFME

-1122 FIHGLVGESSGKK
+1122 FVHGIVGESSGKK

-1183 EVVKEL
+1183 QVIKEL

-1212 QTIKNNGVLG
+1212 QTIKNNGKLG

-1239 SDAFGSNIGS
+1239 SDSFGANLGS

-1288 PVVTPPQNQVVDPE
+1288 PVQTPPQNQVVDPE

-1362 STDKETGPFLNADT
+1362 STDKETGPFLNADI

-1391 TTIAYVGGLDWGE
+1391 TTIATVGGLDWGE
-1404 TIKSAT
+1404 TIKSANRD
-1410 GGSIINNLSSNRERH
+1410 SIINNLATGNTNH
-1425 KVPSDAK
+1425 LVPSDAK
-1432 IINSVANVD
+1432 RINSVANVD
-1441 EEFIIT
+1441 EEFIVT
-1447 EDGSYLIEELDYGF
+1447 EDGYYLIEEIDHGF
-1461 LMAEPEPEKYNSYTT
+1461 LMAEPEPERYNSITT

-1490 PTEEITLENG
+1490 ATEELTLEDGN
-1500 GRLAL
+1500 RLAL
-1505 ENFDYG
+1505 EDATDIEG
-1511 TNTEKDTEQHE
+1511 HE

-1533 SYFIKSEV
+1533 SYFMKSEV
-1541 EDTFIYE
+1541 QDTLVYE

-1554 QENAISF
+1554 QENAVSF

-1574 LAKVG
+1574 LTKIG
-1579 FSQHLIKEE
+1579 FSQTLKFEE
-1588 RLRLES
+1588 RI
-1594 GNPVGTTPTQGNNFD
+1594 TQED
-1609 KGDLILMENGVPNGH
+1609 GDNILME
-1624 SDYEGSVGGRILHEA
+1624 SEAGRLLVEA